1 MCSGKAAS
9 VNQYRNNGC
18 GQVLYNNDTVP
29 GRPLGIFYIRRI
41 EMKKIIAL
49 IAAVTFLSIGF
60 GNMAIAKN
68 KCGNG
73 NGNQNQHQEASG
85 DTHGPGH
92 GPAENAGDG
101 VSDGSGMGHDEQ
113 GAPNSGDGVSD
124 ESGWDGDDND
134 K

>member
-73 NGNQNQHQEASG
+73 NGNQEPTSG
-85 DTHGPGH
+85 GQWGYTWTW
-92 GPAENAGDG
+92 ARACR
-101 VSDGSGMGHDEQ
+101 
-113 GAPNSGDGVSD
+113 
-124 ESGWDGDDND
+124 
-134 K
+134 KRR